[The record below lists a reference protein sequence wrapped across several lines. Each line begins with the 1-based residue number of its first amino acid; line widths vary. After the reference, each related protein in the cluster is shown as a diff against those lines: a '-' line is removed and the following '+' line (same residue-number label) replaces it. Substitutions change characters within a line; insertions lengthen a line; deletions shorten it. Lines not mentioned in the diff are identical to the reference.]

1 MRNLGHYL
9 LAWLV
14 MLVVSVGNGVL
25 REVSYGLLTDERT
38 AHQLSTLTS
47 ILLLGLVMWFFLRR
61 RPPASGQAALGIGL
75 LWMGL
80 TVAFEFLFFHYVG
93 GHSWSALL
101 ANYDLAAGRLWVLVL
116 LWVLLAPS
124 LFRRWLPSPD

>member
-9 LAWLV
+9 LAWLA

-25 REVSYGLLTDERT
+25 REVSYGPLTDERT
-38 AHQLSTLTS
+38 AHQVSTLTS

-61 RPPASGQAALGIGL
+61 RPPASRQAALGIGL

-101 ANYDLAAGRLWVLVL
+101 ANYNLADGRLWVLVL
-116 LWVLLAPS
+116 LWLLLGPS
-124 LFRRWLPSPD
+124 LLFGRR